1 MSRLVWM
8 AVGVGIGALAV
19 AQARQYAGRTPRPA
33 IGARVA
39 GPAGSA
45 VTVRGRAAGFVDRV
59 RAGMA
64 EREAE
69 LRAEL
74 GLTRATPADSD
85 ITED

>member
-1 MSRLVWM
+1 MSRMIWM
-8 AVGVGIGALAV
+8 AVGVGVGVFAV
-19 AQARQYAGRTPRPA
+19 AKAREYAVRATRPA
-33 IGARVA
+33 IGDRV
-39 GPAGSA
+39 AGSA
-45 VTVRGRAAGFVDRV
+45 VTVRERAAGFADRV

-74 GLTRATPADSD
+74 GLTRLTPTHPTD

>member
-1 MSRLVWM
+1 MSRLLWM
-8 AVGVGIGALAV
+8 AVGVGVGAFAV
-19 AQARQYAGRTPRPA
+19 AKARQYPVRTARPA
-33 IGARVA
+33 IGDRVTV
-39 GPAGSA
+39 PAGSA

-74 GLTRATPADSD
+74 GLARLTPTDSD